1 MRRISKNANID
12 LRNFDNATPLHLAA
26 GKKKNGD
33 AVALLL
39 EQGAAVDLVTY
50 NGDLPLHTAAASGK
64 EQTVRLLYRKGNTKT
79 TSKVLVLKALPDVAS
94 ARSPIIKI
102 PINQYGKMDINDIR
116 ISPLL
121 SVADSPDLVVYLLSR
136 GAHIKIR
143 NNLGET
149 LLHLAVQARNTEL
162 VNFYLEYGLSA
173 NDKTLRGDT
182 PLTYAVQSGFVEI
195 MDLLLEYGADYK
207 TTNPFNKNLVHL
219 ALAKNQ
225 REACR
230 RLVTLDINLNQL
242 DRNGI
247 SPLHS
252 AAGRNYCDIIKILIE
267 NNANIDIRKNATP
280 LHMAADREECG
291 DAVAVLL
298 EQGAAVDV
306 VTYNGDLPLHKAAAS
321 GNKQAVKLL
330 HRKDF
335 QIRKNRCGPTPLM
348 MAEAFAKTINGVLN

>member
-1 MRRISKNANID
+1 
-12 LRNFDNATPLHLAA
+12 
-26 GKKKNGD
+26 
-33 AVALLL
+33 
-39 EQGAAVDLVTY
+39 
-50 NGDLPLHTAAASGK
+50 
-64 EQTVRLLYRKGNTKT
+64 
-79 TSKVLVLKALPDVAS
+79 
-94 ARSPIIKI
+94 
-102 PINQYGKMDINDIR
+102 MDINDIR

-149 LLHLAVQARNTEL
+149 LLHLAVQARNSEL